1 MALGA
6 PQAGQRGLTT
16 SRVLCHSPKVAQSL
30 RVGSRGCPVPCADP
44 ADAAEPAR
52 QVPHSSAAE
61 ASCVHRSCTER
72 AAQWHDVPE
81 APGRSTGTRRNHH
94 CTLAGPGHGPCAMT
108 SMRRPG
114 GQNWAFFKF
123 KEAARRLHIDRCM
136 ARKLLE
142 SLHSWTLPRRGDQP
156 AGTHSATAR
165 SGGRGPRLQV
175 RLAVCAGEPASES
188 FVLAESGMHTRELA
202 RSRRATAIMVR
213 GKPNCRLTRVCARLG
228 TGRDHSTQNVCRPS
242 PLALDE
248 NDDELNVPIG
258 DGRCQ
263 GRV

>member
-1 MALGA
+1 MALGT

-16 SRVLCHSPKVAQSL
+16 SRVLCHSPKVAQSP

-114 GQNWAFFKF
+114 GQNSKLAFFKF
-123 KEAARRLHIDRCM
+123 KEAARRLHIGRCM
-136 ARKLLE
+136 ACKFPE
-142 SLHSWTLPRRGDQP
+142 SPPRAAFVDATPARRPARWHAQCDSTKRG
-156 AGTHSATAR
+156 TRT
-165 SGGRGPRLQV
+165 
-175 RLAVCAGEPASES
+175 PASS
-188 FVLAESGMHTRELA
+188 SSCCVR
-202 RSRRATAIMVR
+202 RRAS
-213 GKPNCRLTRVCARLG
+213 LRVICF
-228 TGRDHSTQNVCRPS
+228 GRKRHAHSGACEVTS
-242 PLALDE
+242 
-248 NDDELNVPIG
+248 G
-258 DGRCQ
+258 DGHNGPWEAKLPVDPGLRATRHGQ
-263 GRV
+263 GPFNAERVSP

>member
-1 MALGA
+1 MALGT

-16 SRVLCHSPKVAQSL
+16 SRVLCHSPKVAQSP

-114 GQNWAFFKF
+114 GQNSKLAFFKF
-123 KEAARRLHIDRCM
+123 KEAARRLHIGP
-136 ARKLLE
+136 
-142 SLHSWTLPRRGDQP
+142 LHGMQVPGKSP
-156 AGTHSATAR
+156 AGSIR
-165 SGGRGPRLQV
+165 GRYPG
-175 RLAVCAGEPASES
+175 
-188 FVLAESGMHTRELA
+188 AET
-202 RSRRATAIMVR
+202 
-213 GKPNCRLTRVCARLG
+213 
-228 TGRDHSTQNVCRPS
+228 S
-242 PLALDE
+242 PLARTVRQHE
-248 NDDELNVPIG
+248 AG
-258 DGRCQ
+258 DADPGFKFVLLCAQASQPPSHLFWPKAACTLGRLRGHV
-263 GRV
+263 GRRP